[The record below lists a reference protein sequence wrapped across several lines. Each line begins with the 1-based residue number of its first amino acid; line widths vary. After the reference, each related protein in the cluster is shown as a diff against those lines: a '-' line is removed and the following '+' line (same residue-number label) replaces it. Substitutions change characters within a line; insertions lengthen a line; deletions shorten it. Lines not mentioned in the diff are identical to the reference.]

1 MAKLPHP
8 PPVEVLRDQ
17 IGIQEPERRTCAP
30 DTTLWRVH
38 RTAGPHLLA
47 WNELRHFGPVATC
60 RYDPHEPPSGPGKV
74 DGVLYLAVTAQT
86 ALAEAFQTRRM
97 IDRHTDAPHLI
108 GLQLRREVHLLDM
121 AGGWPTRAGASQD
134 INSGRRDVAR
144 AWARTIR
151 SAFPTLDGL
160 WHPSSMDG
168 GSGCLTLWT
177 PAADALPPRP
187 VLSRPLSDPSLA
199 NRIAAAADRLGYRL
213 L

>member
-8 PPVEVLRDQ
+8 PPFELLRDR
-17 IGIQEPERRTCAP
+17 IGIREQDWRLYPP
-30 DTTLWRVH
+30 STTLWRVH
-38 RTAGPHLLA
+38 RTAGPHLVA

-60 RYDPHEPPSGPGKV
+60 RFDPHEPPPGPDKA
-74 DGVLYLAVTAQT
+74 DGVSYLAVTAQT

-97 IDRHTDAPHLI
+97 IDRHAGAPQLV
-108 GLQLRREVHLLDM
+108 GLQLTRAVRLLDM
-121 AGGWPTRAGASQD
+121 AGSWPTRAGASQA

-160 WHPSSMDG
+160 WHPSCMDG

-177 PAADALPPRP
+177 PAADAFPTRP
-187 VLSRPLSDPSLA
+187 ILSRPLSDPSLA
-199 NRIAAAADRLGYRL
+199 NRLAAAADRLGYRL